1 MTRCLRW
8 QRDRACL
15 QMFVITTLRRMS
27 PAMSPAAETQGHVTA
42 REAHVGIVVR
52 VHAGHARLV

>member
-1 MTRCLRW
+1 MTRCFCW

-15 QMFVITTLRRMS
+15 QMFVISTLRRLGQ
-27 PAMSPAAETQGHVTA
+27 AMSPAAETGAHVTA
-42 REAHVGIVVR
+42 RQEHVGILPR